1 MAADVVVVT
10 DLLRVAVS
18 AGHTLHSAVCIVAA
32 ARTGPVAAGLATAH
46 AEFGR
51 GRPLLDALGS
61 MSDDLGPGVRPLV
74 TTLVSAS
81 RAGAPLAP
89 ALQRLADAERRR
101 QRRDAET
108 RVRRLPVLLLAPLVG
123 LVLPAFVVL
132 TIVPVVTTT
141 ARTGLMP
148 VLGHSALPFPHHW
161 SPR

>member
-1 MAADVVVVT
+1 VVADVVVVT

-18 AGHTLHSAVCIVAA
+18 AGHTLHSAVGIVAA
-32 ARTGPVAAGLATAH
+32 AGTGPVAAGLATAH

-61 MSDDLGPGVRPLV
+61 MPDDLGAPVRPLI
-74 TTLVSAS
+74 TTLVSAT
-81 RAGAPLAP
+81 RTGAPLTA

-101 QRRDAET
+101 QRRDAEA

-132 TIVPVVTTT
+132 TIVPVAITT
-141 ARTGLMP
+141 ARTGLVP
-148 VLGHSALPFPHHW
+148 VLGLSALPFPHHW
-161 SPR
+161 STP